1 MVQRAVFVV
10 LSVLG
15 VSCTP
20 PAPEGAADT
29 GSVGPDPIIALV
41 ERLSADRSGDWV
53 NGLYPRLD
61 LPATATVEAVFDRM
75 FQRSP
80 FNEGFV
86 SDYTIVEMRPVVI
99 EGLRPEP
106 YTAAIVDTNLGRRII
121 LFRRERL
128 DWWTRIYELEPS
140 A

>member
-1 MVQRAVFVV
+1 MVRSALLVA
-10 LSVLG
+10 LSVLA

-20 PAPEGAADT
+20 TAPEGAADS
-29 GSVGPDPIIALV
+29 GSVGIDPIVALV
-41 ERLSADRSGDWV
+41 ERLSADRSGEWV

-80 FNEGFV
+80 LNDGFV
-86 SDYTIVEMRPVVI
+86 NNYTIVEMRPVVI

-106 YTAAIVDTNLGRRII
+106 YTAAIVDTNFGRRIV
-121 LFRRERL
+121 LFRRQQL
-128 DWWTRIYELEPS
+128 DWWTRIYEIAPS